1 MIRMMCGMRLVDRV
15 STDVLRDRVDIVV
28 KIEDM
33 VIQGRLRW

>member
-1 MIRMMCGMRLVDRV
+1 MIRMMCGMRLVGRV